1 MFFLSY
7 FCAVI
12 WLIVCEL
19 QYEYSQD
26 SDYKWAHLNFF
37 IENRIGTEFGKY
49 NKIETMLIA
58 FYFMNTSLSTIGF
71 GDFKPIS
78 DAERLICVITVIS
91 GVIVFSFI
99 MS

>member
-1 MFFLSY
+1 
-7 FCAVI
+7 
-12 WLIVCEL
+12 
-19 QYEYSQD
+19 
-26 SDYKWAHLNFF
+26 
-37 IENRIGTEFGKY
+37 
-49 NKIETMLIA
+49 MLIA

-78 DAERLICVITVIS
+78 DAERLVCVVTVIS